1 MSPPITVPSPTPP
14 AARAG
19 KHVRVAHA
27 QGVGTL
33 AREVAALTTLDI
45 EAHAGGT
52 HTSLPLDLYL
62 LTVYCDEGLNCH
74 TAGDGSRLRVLVSAL
89 RTAPAAFSTRGAGQL
104 AIALLTPQGLLQ
116 TFATPLDGLTDRRL
130 PLRDIV
136 SSAAEAELHAQLVD
150 AEPGPARCIALGH
163 WLESRLRER
172 RRLEPS
178 ARRAAAAAMQLL
190 DGDDDG
196 SEALARRHGS
206 SRRQLERDFRR
217 WLGVSPNAYTRLAR
231 FQRAAA
237 ALGGGAALADVAA
250 ASGFADQAHMTRVFR
265 ETAGLT
271 PGRLRSA
278 AGSAEP
284 LPRGAQAG
292 RLLMLPAAGD

>member
-1 MSPPITVPSPTPP
+1 MPPHPP
-14 AARAG
+14 APSHAKR
-19 KHVRVAHA
+19 VRVAHA
-27 QGVGTL
+27 HGVGTL
-33 AREVAALTTLDI
+33 AREVAALSVLDI
-45 EAHAGGT
+45 QAGAGGT

-74 TAGDGSRLRVLVSAL
+74 TAGDASRLRVLVSAL
-89 RTAPAAFSTRGAGQL
+89 RTAPATFSTLGAGQL

-116 TFATPLDGLTDRRL
+116 TFAMPLDGLTDRRL

-136 SSAAEAELHAQLVD
+136 SGAAEADLHAQLVD
-150 AEPGPARCIALGH
+150 AEPGPARCSALGH

-172 RRLEPS
+172 RPLEPA

-190 DGDDDG
+190 DGDEAGG
-196 SEALARRHGS
+196 SGALARRHGS

-217 WLGVSPNAYTRLAR
+217 WLGVSPSAYARLAR

-237 ALGGGAALADVAA
+237 ALGSGGAPADVAA
-250 ASGFADQAHMTRVFR
+250 AAGFSDQAHMTRVFR
-265 ETAGLT
+265 DTAGLT

-278 AGSAEP
+278 ARGAEP
-284 LPRGAQAG
+284 LPRAAQAG
-292 RLLMLPAAGD
+292 RLLMLPAEAALRRS

>member
-1 MSPPITVPSPTPP
+1 MPAHPSIPLP
-14 AARAG
+14 APAPRAG

-27 QGVGTL
+27 HGVGAL

-62 LTVYCDEGLNCH
+62 LTVYCDESLDCH

-89 RTAPAAFSTRGAGQL
+89 RTTPVAFRTLGAGQL

-136 SSAAEAELHAQLVD
+136 SSAAEADLHAQLVD
-150 AEPGPARCIALGH
+150 AAPGPARCVALGH

-172 RRLEPS
+172 RRLEPA

-190 DGDDDG
+190 DGDDDNG
-196 SEALARRHGS
+196 GEALARQHGS

-217 WLGVSPNAYTRLAR
+217 WLGVSPKAYARLAR

-237 ALGGGAALADVAA
+237 ALGSGAALADVAA
-250 ASGFADQAHMTRVFR
+250 ASGFSDQAHMTRVFR
-265 ETAGLT
+265 QTAGLT
-271 PGRLRSA
+271 PGSLRSA
-278 AGSAEP
+278 ARSAEL
-284 LPRGAQAG
+284 LPRNAQAG
-292 RLLMLPAAGD
+292 RLLMLPTSGA